1 MMTLD
6 CKTGRPMILFI
17 TRNYPPSVG
26 GKERLSF
33 ELINHI
39 AKKEEVLKITWSKHL
54 KGLWYFI
61 IKAFI
66 EALILCYRHENI
78 RLIHLNDPILTP
90 MGLLLKF
97 FTMKPMVAN
106 VHGLD
111 ITYPNTIYQ
120 WIIPATLKKMDRI
133 ISISHA
139 TTLECERRGISPEK
153 ITIIPVGVTINNPFI
168 SAVSVPLEKLERL
181 VGFPLKD
188 RKIIITI
195 GRLVKRKGVGFFVS
209 EVLTELVK
217 EFPDICYLVIGDGPE
232 RGNIEDI
239 IRSNKMSSHAVLLGY
254 VDDETLALVKEIASL
269 FVMPNIPVEG
279 DMEGFG
285 IVALEAAVAGLP
297 VVASRLEGIKEAVT
311 DGENGILIEPGDAPG
326 YINVL
331 RRLLLDE
338 RYRMYLGEKGK
349 AFAVSNF
356 SWETIAN
363 RYYSIFEETILAQKE
378 QEG

>member
-1 MMTLD
+1 L
-6 CKTGRPMILFI
+6 GVVP
-17 TRNYPPSVG
+17 
-26 GKERLSF
+26 
-33 ELINHI
+33 
-39 AKKEEVLKITWSKHL
+39 
-54 KGLWYFI
+54 
-61 IKAFI
+61 
-66 EALILCYRHENI
+66 
-78 RLIHLNDPILTP
+78 
-90 MGLLLKF
+90 
-97 FTMKPMVAN
+97 FTK
-106 VHGLD
+106 
-111 ITYPNTIYQ
+111 
-120 WIIPATLKKMDRI
+120 
-133 ISISHA
+133 
-139 TTLECERRGISPEK
+139 
-153 ITIIPVGVTINNPFI
+153 GVTINNPFI
-168 SAVSVPLEKLERL
+168 SAVSVSLEKLERL